1 MHFEHNIL
9 ILDITE
15 TFFQRPFDTVCV
27 HISAKHVGFIMI
39 NSGNVSS
46 LWRLYLRSGSAANI
60 LINMLE
66 LQLGATCKLFA
77 WFAVIYKWLISWTYF
92 S

>member
-1 MHFEHNIL
+1 MRFKHNIL

-15 TFFQRPFDTVCV
+15 TFFQRPFDTVCA
-27 HISAKHVGFIMI
+27 HICVKHVGLIMI

-46 LWRLYLRSGSAANI
+46 QWRLYLRSGSAANI
-60 LINMLE
+60 LINILA

-77 WFAVIYKWLISWTYF
+77 WFVLFAVIYK
-92 S
+92 